1 MSDQQEPREGTVTSI
16 RAQRKTHDRVSVYL
30 DGAFAFGMHRDLLLE
45 FDVAKGKTLTVEQ
58 QRTILDRDAYFRARA
73 VAFRYLSYRERTATE
88 IRRRL
93 SRDDYPPNVIE
104 DVIHDLEKSGYVN
117 DRAFAIK
124 YAEGRFEARGYGPM
138 RIRSDL
144 RRKGVKR
151 AAVEDALEEVYS
163 ENDAVLERARQMGDK
178 RWSQLSNEADALK
191 RKKKVYDYLARRG
204 FAFEM
209 VRRVVEELSSES
221 S

>member
-1 MSDQQEPREGTVTSI
+1 MTEQEELKEGTVTSI
-16 RAQRKTHDRVSVYL
+16 RAQKKAHDRVSVFL
-30 DGAFAFGMHRDLLLE
+30 DGAFAFGIHRDLLLE
-45 FDVAKGKTLTVEQ
+45 FDIAKGKKLSVEQ
-58 QRTILDRDAYFRARA
+58 QRKILERDAYFRARA

-93 SRDDYPPNVIE
+93 RRDDYAPTVID
-104 DVIHDLEKSGYVN
+104 DVVHDLEKAGYVN
-117 DRAFAIK
+117 DRDFAIK
-124 YAEGRFEARGYGPM
+124 YAAGRFETRGHGPM
-138 RIRSDL
+138 RVRSDL

-163 ENDAVLERARQMGDK
+163 ENDAVFERARQMGDK
-178 RWSQLSNEADALK
+178 RWSRLANESDVLK

-204 FAFEM
+204 FSFEM
-209 VRRVVEELSSES
+209 ARRIVEELSAES